1 MKFTILTLESTV
13 IAIGILLLKEF
24 VADEDETLDG
34 DMENLLYSVRNS
46 LDGADG
52 SPEFSFSWTA
62 FHTKL
67 NDMKLRE
74 KIEVTVEKRK
84 ENKTFQLLMGFV

>member
-1 MKFTILTLESTV
+1 MSEYEVHNFNT
-13 IAIGILLLKEF
+13 GINCHRNLLLKEF

-52 SPEFSFSWTA
+52 SPEFSSSWRLQLRNERK
-62 FHTKL
+62 TKHF
-67 NDMKLRE
+67 NS
-74 KIEVTVEKRK
+74 
-84 ENKTFQLLMGFV
+84 